1 MIINA
6 ATFYLLF
13 CKIIFN
19 LCTRKKNKTLPINID
34 LWTKLDTFSAIFT
47 ITTIRLIVMS
57 DEEQLLPGSEWKKQ
71 LNYIVTANAVMQYVR
86 CFSFLLVVESLS
98 KMILTFI
105 NMIIDT
111 LPFLFLLTAFMLLMT
126 SVSATLF

>member
-1 MIINA
+1 
-6 ATFYLLF
+6 
-13 CKIIFN
+13 
-19 LCTRKKNKTLPINID
+19 
-34 LWTKLDTFSAIFT
+34 
-47 ITTIRLIVMS
+47 MS